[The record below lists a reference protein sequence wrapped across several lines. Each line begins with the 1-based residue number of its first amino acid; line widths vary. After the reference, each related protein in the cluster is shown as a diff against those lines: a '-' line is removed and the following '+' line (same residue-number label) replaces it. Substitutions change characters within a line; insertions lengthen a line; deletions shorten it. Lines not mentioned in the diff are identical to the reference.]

1 MTRRL
6 LWLAFVLLLL
16 GCAKQRPEKAPGE
29 TDIVV
34 SEVAIEAPPGS
45 ELTVD
50 DGELFMLL
58 GLRTGNAIVT
68 HRYFNEFKLAED
80 RRRIRSFWQT
90 YGFFDVEVSEPK
102 VEFAPDRKS
111 VKVTWTVREGAPYH
125 IESVQLERAPPGHER
140 ELWKLIPF
148 EKGDPVDLEE
158 YRHVRL
164 AMAEALQR
172 DGFGHAVVISRAFV
186 DRENKAVHWY
196 YYADPGP
203 KTRVGKIMVEGT
215 KRVPE
220 DKVLERM
227 GYAPGKP
234 YSLALKEDSE
244 IDLLDTGD
252 YASVAVKPT
261 ADVERVLPGERPE
274 TGGHISAEQV
284 DANGDLVPRK
294 LPEDVDVRV
303 VVVEAPRAQL
313 RLRAGAEADPT
324 RADVYANSRLFLR
337 DLFGPWHH
345 LELEGGAGYGFI
357 YSDDEDERGGVYGH
371 ALVRYLRPGLFG
383 RLGDF
388 RLTASY
394 RDTLFPG
401 FLLREIAG
409 GPGVRTTLARGLFW
423 DVDALF
429 HLEHALDFGPFDA
442 ATRDRFALPEE
453 DTPRGADLETTLTWD
468 ARDDGVE
475 PKSGHLMALRAAFF
489 PGPPLGSAR
498 VLRLDPD
505 LRGFLPFGE
514 SWSLAARVSGGFAML
529 NTNDGVP
536 VAERLFGGGAWG
548 MRGFGRQ
555 RLSPSAPC
563 AAGASCT
570 DELVGGRSLLE
581 ASLEMRFLP
590 FRKPIGLALFT
601 DAGGAGRE
609 LNPFDTGVSLAVGLG
624 PRLRLWYLPISL
636 DASYRVLLDD
646 EPQPAGKLSS
656 YLVFLRIG
664 EAF

>member
-1 MTRRL
+1 ML
-6 LWLAFVLLLL
+6 LALVLVLAA
-16 GCAKQRPEKAPGE
+16 CTKQRPERAPGE

-34 SEVAIEAPPGS
+34 SEVAIVAPGGGEPK
-45 ELTVD
+45 LD
-50 DGELFMLL
+50 DEELFMLL
-58 GLRTGNAIVT
+58 GLRTGNALVT

-90 YGFFDVEVSEPK
+90 YGYFDVQVSEPK
-102 VEFAPDRKS
+102 VEFAADRKS
-111 VKVTWTVREGAPYH
+111 VKVTWTVTEGTPYH
-125 IESVQLERAPPGHER
+125 IASVHLERAPPGHER
-140 ELWKLIPF
+140 ELRALIPF
-148 EKGDPVDLEE
+148 HAGDEVDLET

-172 DGFGHAVVISRAFV
+172 DGFGHAMVISRAFV
-186 DRENKAVHWY
+186 DREQKAVHWY
-196 YYADPGP
+196 YWVDQGP
-203 KTRVGKIMVEGT
+203 KTRVGRVVVEGAV
-215 KRVPE
+215 RAPE

-227 GYAPGKP
+227 GIVPGKP

-252 YASVAVKPT
+252 YASVSVKPT
-261 ADVERVLPGERPE
+261 ANVERVLPGERPE
-274 TGGHISAEQV
+274 TGGQLSAEQV
-284 DANGDLVPRK
+284 DKNGNLVPRT

-324 RADVYANSRLFLR
+324 RADVYAESRLFLR

-345 LELEGGAGYGFI
+345 LEIAGGAGYGHIF
-357 YSDDEDERGGVYGH
+357 SDDEDEPGGVYGH
-371 ALVRYLRPGLFG
+371 ALLRYLRPGLLG
-383 RLGDF
+383 RRGDF
-388 RLTASY
+388 RLSASY

-401 FLLREIAG
+401 FLLREVAA

-442 ATRDRFALPEE
+442 ATRDRFDLPAE
-453 DTPRGADLETTLTWD
+453 DTPRGAELETSVTWD

-475 PKSGHLMALRAAFF
+475 PKRGHFMALRAAYF
-489 PGPPLGSAR
+489 PGGSLGSAQ

-505 LRGFLPFGE
+505 LRGFIPFGE
-514 SWSLAARVSGGFAML
+514 SWSLAARVSGGFATL
-529 NTNDGVP
+529 ATSDGVP

-548 MRGFGRQ
+548 MRGYGRQ
-555 RLSPSAPC
+555 RLAPSAPC

-581 ASLEMRFLP
+581 ASLEARFLP
-590 FRKPIGLALFT
+590 FRKPIGLSLFA

-609 LNPFDTGVSLAVGLG
+609 LNPFDTGVSVALGLG

-636 DASYRVLLDD
+636 DASYRLLVDD